1 MLGEWRFAERLPH
14 FAAFLLLDD
23 DAGRAALSDLLG
35 YSREALDGAN
45 NAAIELRA
53 RWMVSGWAQA
63 EDSSRARSQ
72 MPSMVGIRP
81 SDRGSRQRPRRR
93 CRSQSATSSKT

>member
-1 MLGEWRFAERLPH
+1 VKICRAASPH
-14 FAAFLLLDD
+14 FAAFVLLDD

-53 RWMVSGWAQA
+53 R
-63 EDSSRARSQ
+63 
-72 MPSMVGIRP
+72 
-81 SDRGSRQRPRRR
+81 
-93 CRSQSATSSKT
+93 